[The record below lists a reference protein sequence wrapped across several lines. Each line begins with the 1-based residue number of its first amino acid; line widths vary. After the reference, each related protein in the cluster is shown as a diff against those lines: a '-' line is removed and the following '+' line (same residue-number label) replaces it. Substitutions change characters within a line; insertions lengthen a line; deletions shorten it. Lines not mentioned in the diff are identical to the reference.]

1 MGKNGYTFSMK
12 TAVSIPDDLFDE
24 AEALASRLRTSRSRL
39 YATALAEYVA
49 RHGENRIT
57 EAMNSII
64 DEVGAE
70 ADDFTRKAANQVLR
84 RVEW

>member
-1 MGKNGYTFSMK
+1 MK
-12 TAVSIPDDLFDE
+12 TAVSIPDELFDE

-57 EAMNSII
+57 EAMNSVV
-64 DEVGAE
+64 DEAGGE
-70 ADDFTRKAANQVLR
+70 TDEFSRKAAKQVLR